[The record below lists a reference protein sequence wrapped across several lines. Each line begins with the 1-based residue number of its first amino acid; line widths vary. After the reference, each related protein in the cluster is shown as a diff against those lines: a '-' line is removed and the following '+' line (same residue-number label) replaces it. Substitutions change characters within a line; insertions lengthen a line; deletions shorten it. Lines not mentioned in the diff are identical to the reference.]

1 MPFFAV
7 NPFDQDVEKATNEH
21 NTSEDWTLIMDI
33 CDRVGTTPNGPK
45 DCLKA
50 IMKRVNHKNP
60 HVAMK
65 ALTLL
70 GACVSNCGKIFHL
83 EICSRD
89 FTSEVGN
96 LLSVYNKAHPKVCEK
111 LKALLVEWVEE
122 FQKDPQLSLIAAT
135 IKALKEDGVSF
146 PSMSSQSQSTSNSSK
161 DSVTGV
167 SRSTEDVDLA
177 KAIELSLQEQKQ
189 QQTETKSL
197 YPSTESAA
205 NSHRSEVRMVR
216 ALYDFEAVEDNE
228 LTFKAGEIITILDDS
243 DPNWWRGETKKG
255 VGLFPSNFVSTSL
268 SAEPEPEKVV
278 VTEETSVQDIQPSE
292 PEPVYIDEEKMDQVL
307 QLLQNAI
314 PTDQQPDSAELL
326 HLEDVCQQMGPIID
340 EKLEEIDRKHSEL
353 SELNLKVLEALEL
366 YNKLMND
373 VPMYSSMYSKPQSQ
387 SQAQAYYTQQSA
399 AVAMQVYP
407 GQTQSG
413 TYMPAGIS
421 QVTASQGY
429 SLGPEQI
436 GPLRSLPPTINS
448 ASATQSSQMPYMST
462 GPPQAYMTQAA
473 SLQVTTGPAAPYTAQ
488 AGLNNDMSAYQNT
501 TVSGPPAAGYPM
513 VSQAQHIP
521 QHHSN
526 YFQQPLL

>member
-1 MPFFAV
+1 MPFFAT

-21 NTSEDWTLIMDI
+21 YTSEDWTLIMDI
-33 CDRVGTTPNGPK
+33 CDRVGTTPNGAK

-65 ALTLL
+65 AITLL

-96 LLSVYNKAHPKVCEK
+96 LLIVYNKVHPKVCEK
-111 LKALLVEWVEE
+111 LKALMVEWVEE

-135 IKALKEDGVSF
+135 IKTLKEDGVSF
-146 PSMSSQSQSTSNSSK
+146 PSASSQSQSTSNPSK
-161 DSVTGV
+161 NGTTAI
-167 SRSTEDVDLA
+167 SRNTEDVDLA

-197 YPSTESAA
+197 YPSTENAP
-205 NSHRSEVRMVR
+205 NSHRTEIRMVR

-243 DPNWWRGETKKG
+243 DPNWWRGETKRG

-278 VTEETSVQDIQPSE
+278 VTEETTVQDTQPLE

-353 SELNLKVLEALEL
+353 SELNVKVLEALEL

-373 VPMYSSMYSKPQSQ
+373 VPMYSSMYSKPQTQ
-387 SQAQAYYTQQSA
+387 SQAQAYYAQQSA
-399 AVAMQVYP
+399 TVPMQVYP
-407 GQTQSG
+407 GQSQSG
-413 TYMPAGIS
+413 AYMPAGIS
-421 QVTASQGY
+421 QVAASQGY
-429 SLGPEQI
+429 SLGPDQI
-436 GPLRSLPPTINS
+436 GALRSLPPTINS
-448 ASATQSSQMPYMST
+448 ATATQSSQMPYMST
-462 GPPQAYMTQAA
+462 GPPQTYMNQAA
-473 SLQVTTGPAAPYTAQ
+473 NLQVTTGPAAPYTAQ
-488 AGLNNDMSAYQNT
+488 AGLSNDMPAYQNT
-501 TVSGPPAAGYPM
+501 TISGPPAASYPM
-513 VSQAQHIP
+513 ASQAQHIP
-521 QHHSN
+521 QQQSN

>member
-1 MPFFAV
+1 MPFFAN

-50 IMKRVNHKNP
+50 IMKRITHKNP

-89 FTSEVGN
+89 FTSEAGS
-96 LLSVYNKAHPKVCEK
+96 LLNAYSKAHPKVCEK
-111 LKALLVEWVEE
+111 LKALMVEWVEE
-122 FQKDPQLSLIAAT
+122 FSKDPQLSLIAAT

-146 PSMSSQSQSTSNSSK
+146 PTSSSQPSQSTANSSK
-161 DSVTGV
+161 NGSTSL
-167 SRSTEDVDLA
+167 SRTTEDIDLA
-177 KAIELSLQEQKQ
+177 KAIEISLQEQKQ
-189 QQTETKSL
+189 QQTEAKSL
-197 YPSTESAA
+197 YPSAESAV
-205 NSHRSEVRMVR
+205 NSHRTEIRMVR

-243 DPNWWRGETKKG
+243 DPNWWKGETKKG
-255 VGLFPSNFVSTSL
+255 IGLFPSNFVSTNL
-268 SAEPEPEKVV
+268 NADPEPEKVMV
-278 VTEETSVQDIQPSE
+278 PEETPVQDIQPSE

-314 PTDQQPDSAELL
+314 PTDLQPDSAELL

-353 SELNLKVLEALEL
+353 SELNVKVLEALEL

-373 VPMYSSMYSKPQSQ
+373 VPMYSSMYSKPQTQ
-387 SQAQAYYTQQSA
+387 SQAQAFYTQASGSLP
-399 AVAMQVYP
+399 VQVYP
-407 GQTQSG
+407 GQSQSG
-413 TYMPAGIS
+413 AYMTAGIS
-421 QVTASQGY
+421 QVAASQGY
-429 SLGPEQI
+429 SVGPDQI
-436 GPLRSLPPTINS
+436 GALRSLPPNANQAPYLSTGAPPTYLNQ
-448 ASATQSSQMPYMST
+448 ATSLQVST
-462 GPPQAYMTQAA
+462 GPATSY
-473 SLQVTTGPAAPYTAQ
+473 TGQ
-488 AGLNNDMSAYQNT
+488 AGLTTDMSAYQNT
-501 TVSGPPAAGYPM
+501 TVSASLAAGYHM
-513 VSQAQHIP
+513 GSQAQPLP
-521 QHHSN
+521 QQHTT

>member
-1 MPFFAV
+1 MPFFAT

-21 NTSEDWTLIMDI
+21 YTSEDWTLIMDI

-96 LLSVYNKAHPKVCEK
+96 LLIVYNKVHPKVCEK
-111 LKALLVEWVEE
+111 LKALMVEWVEE

-135 IKALKEDGVSF
+135 IKTLKEDGVTF
-146 PSMSSQSQSTSNSSK
+146 PSASS
-161 DSVTGV
+161 
-167 SRSTEDVDLA
+167 
-177 KAIELSLQEQKQ
+177 QEQKQ

-197 YPSTESAA
+197 YPSTENAP
-205 NSHRSEVRMVR
+205 NSHRTEIRMVR

-243 DPNWWRGETKKG
+243 DPNWWRGETKRG

-278 VTEETSVQDIQPSE
+278 VTEETTVQDTQPLE

-353 SELNLKVLEALEL
+353 SELNVKVLEALEL

-373 VPMYSSMYSKPQSQ
+373 VPMYSSMYSKPQTQ
-387 SQAQAYYTQQSA
+387 SQAQAYYAQQSA
-399 AVAMQVYP
+399 TVPMQVYP
-407 GQTQSG
+407 GQSQSG
-413 TYMPAGIS
+413 AYMPAGIS
-421 QVTASQGY
+421 QVAASQGY
-429 SLGPEQI
+429 SLGPDQI
-436 GPLRSLPPTINS
+436 GALRSLPPTINS
-448 ASATQSSQMPYMST
+448 ATATQSTQLPYMST
-462 GPPQAYMTQAA
+462 GPPQTYMNQAA
-473 SLQVTTGPAAPYTAQ
+473 NLQVTTGPAAPYTAQ
-488 AGLNNDMSAYQNT
+488 AGLSNEMPAYQNT
-501 TVSGPPAAGYPM
+501 TVSGPPAASYPM
-513 VSQAQHIP
+513 ASQAQHIP
-521 QHHSN
+521 QQQSN

>member
-1 MPFFAV
+1 
-7 NPFDQDVEKATNEH
+7 
-21 NTSEDWTLIMDI
+21 MDI

-70 GACVSNCGKIFHL
+70 GACVSNCGRIFHL

-161 DSVTGV
+161 DSITAA

-197 YPSTESAA
+197 YPSTESAP
-205 NSHRSEVRMVR
+205 NSHRTEIRMVR

-243 DPNWWRGETKKG
+243 DPNWWRGETKRG

-268 SAEPEPEKVV
+268 NAEPEPEKIV

-340 EKLEEIDRKHSEL
+340 EKLEEIDRC
-353 SELNLKVLEALEL
+353 
-366 YNKLMND
+366 D
-373 VPMYSSMYSKPQSQ
+373 
-387 SQAQAYYTQQSA
+387 TRR
-399 AVAMQVYP
+399 VYP

-413 TYMPAGIS
+413 TYMPAGMS

-462 GPPQAYMTQAA
+462 GPPQVYMTQAA

-488 AGLNNDMSAYQNT
+488 PGLSNDMPAYQNT

>member
-1 MPFFAV
+1 MPFFAT
-7 NPFDQDVEKATNEH
+7 NPFDLDVEKATNEH

-33 CDRVGTTPNGPK
+33 CDHIGTTPNGPK

-89 FTSEVGN
+89 FTNETGN
-96 LLSVYNKAHPKVCEK
+96 LLSLYNKTHPKVCEK
-111 LKALLVEWVEE
+111 LKALMVEWVEV
-122 FQKDPQLSLIAAT
+122 FQKDPQLSLVAAT
-135 IKALKEDGVSF
+135 IKALKEDGVTF
-146 PSMSSQSQSTSNSSK
+146 PSTSS
-161 DSVTGV
+161 
-167 SRSTEDVDLA
+167 
-177 KAIELSLQEQKQ
+177 QEQKQ
-189 QQTETKSL
+189 QHTETKSL
-197 YPSTESAA
+197 YPTTENPS
-205 NSHRSEVRMVR
+205 NRTELRMVR

-243 DPNWWRGETKKG
+243 DPNWWRGETKRG

-268 SAEPEPEKVV
+268 NAEPEPEKVFV
-278 VTEETSVQDIQPSE
+278 AEETTIQEVQPSE
-292 PEPVYIDEEKMDQVL
+292 PEPVYIDEEKMDQAL

-314 PTDQQPDSAELL
+314 PTDQHPDSAELL

-340 EKLEEIDRKHSEL
+340 EQLEEIDRKHSEL
-353 SELNLKVLEALEL
+353 SELNVKVLEALEL

-373 VPMYSSMYSKPQSQ
+373 VPMYSSMYSKPQTQ
-387 SQAQAYYTQQSA
+387 SQAQAQAYYAQQSA
-399 AVAMQVYP
+399 TVPMQVYP
-407 GQTQSG
+407 GQSQSA

-421 QVTASQGY
+421 QVAASHGY

-436 GPLRSLPPTINS
+436 GALRSLPPTMNS
-448 ASATQSSQMPYMST
+448 ATASQSSQIPYMST
-462 GPPQAYMTQAA
+462 GPPQAYMNQAA
-473 SLQVTTGPAAPYTAQ
+473 NLQVTTGPAAPYTSQ

-501 TVSGPPAAGYPM
+501 TISGPPAASYPM
-513 VSQAQHIP
+513 ASQVQNIP
-521 QHHSN
+521 QQHSN

>member
-1 MPFFAV
+1 MPFFAT
-7 NPFDQDVEKATNEH
+7 NPFDVDVEKATNEH

-33 CDRVGTTPNGPK
+33 CDHIGTTPNGPK

-89 FTSEVGN
+89 FTNEIGN
-96 LLSVYNKAHPKVCEK
+96 LLSLYNKAHPKVCEK
-111 LKALLVEWVEE
+111 LKALMVEWVEV
-122 FQKDPQLSLIAAT
+122 FQKDPQLSLVAAT
-135 IKALKEDGVSF
+135 IKALKEDGVTF
-146 PSMSSQSQSTSNSSK
+146 PSTSS
-161 DSVTGV
+161 
-167 SRSTEDVDLA
+167 
-177 KAIELSLQEQKQ
+177 QEQKQ

-197 YPSTESAA
+197 YPATENPS
-205 NSHRSEVRMVR
+205 NSHRTELRMVR

-243 DPNWWRGETKKG
+243 DPNWWRGETKRG

-268 SAEPEPEKVV
+268 NAEPEPEKVLV
-278 VTEETSVQDIQPSE
+278 AEETTVQEVQPSE
-292 PEPVYIDEEKMDQVL
+292 PEPVYIDEEKMDQAL

-353 SELNLKVLEALEL
+353 SELNVKVLEALEL

-373 VPMYSSMYSKPQSQ
+373 VPMYSSMYSKPQTQ
-387 SQAQAYYTQQSA
+387 SQAQAQAYYAQQSA
-399 AVAMQVYP
+399 TVPMQVYP
-407 GQTQSG
+407 GQSQSA

-421 QVTASQGY
+421 QVAASHGY
-429 SLGPEQI
+429 SLGPEQL
-436 GPLRSLPPTINS
+436 GALRSLPPTMNS
-448 ASATQSSQMPYMST
+448 ATASQSSQIPYMST
-462 GPPQAYMTQAA
+462 GPPQAYMNQTAN
-473 SLQVTTGPAAPYTAQ
+473 LQVTTGPAAPYTSQ

-501 TVSGPPAAGYPM
+501 TISGPPAASYPM
-513 VSQAQHIP
+513 ASQAQHIP
-521 QHHSN
+521 QQHSN

>member
-1 MPFFAV
+1 MPFFSS
-7 NPFDQDVEKATNEH
+7 NPFDQDVEKATDEH

-33 CDRVGTTPNGPK
+33 CDRIGTTPNGSK

-65 ALTLL
+65 AITLL
-70 GACVSNCGKIFHL
+70 GACVSNCGRIFHL

-89 FTSEVGN
+89 FTSEVGS

-111 LKALLVEWVEE
+111 LKALMVEWVEE
-122 FQKDPQLSLIAAT
+122 FNKDPQLSLIAAT

-146 PSMSSQSQSTSNSSK
+146 PSSSS
-161 DSVTGV
+161 
-167 SRSTEDVDLA
+167 
-177 KAIELSLQEQKQ
+177 QEQKQ
-189 QQTETKSL
+189 QQPETKSL
-197 YPSTESAA
+197 YPSAENPQ
-205 NSHRSEVRMVR
+205 NSHKTEIRMVR

-243 DPNWWRGETKKG
+243 DPNWWRGETNRG

-268 SAEPEPEKVV
+268 NADPEPEKVV
-278 VTEETSVQDIQPSE
+278 VAEETPVQDLQPSE

-326 HLEDVCQQMGPIID
+326 HQEDVCQQMGPIID

-353 SELNLKVLEALEL
+353 SELNVKVLEALEL

-373 VPMYSSMYSKPQSQ
+373 VPMYSSMYSKPQTQ
-387 SQAQAYYTQQSA
+387 SQAQAFYAQQSA
-399 AVAMQVYP
+399 SVPMQVYP
-407 GQTQSG
+407 GQSQGG
-413 TYMPAGIS
+413 TYMAAGIS
-421 QVTASQGY
+421 QVAAGQSY
-429 SLGPEQI
+429 SLGPDQI
-436 GPLRSLPPTINS
+436 GALRSLPPTINS
-448 ASATQSSQMPYMST
+448 AATSQSSQTPYLST
-462 GPPQAYMTQAA
+462 GPPPTYMNQAT
-473 SLQVTTGPAAPYTAQ
+473 SLQVTTGPATPYTAQ
-488 AGLNNDMSAYQNT
+488 VGLSNDMSTYQNT
-501 TVSGPPAAGYPM
+501 TISGPPAAGYPM

-521 QHHSN
+521 QQHSN

>member
-1 MPFFAV
+1 MPFFAN
-7 NPFDQDVEKATNEH
+7 NPFEQDVEKATNEH

-50 IMKRVNHKNP
+50 IMKRINHKNP

-96 LLSVYNKAHPKVCEK
+96 LLGTYTKAHPKVCEK
-111 LKALLVEWVEE
+111 LKALMVEWVEE
-122 FQKDPQLSLIAAT
+122 FNKDPQLSLIAAT
-135 IKALKEDGVSF
+135 VKALKEDGISF
-146 PSMSSQSQSTSNSSK
+146 PTASCQQNQSTANSSK
-161 DSVTGV
+161 NGSTSI
-167 SRSTEDVDLA
+167 SRTTEDTDLA
-177 KAIELSLQEQKQ
+177 KAIEISLQEQKQ
-189 QQTETKSL
+189 QQTETKSF
-197 YPSTESAA
+197 YPSVDGAVNCHRTEM
-205 NSHRSEVRMVR
+205 RMVR

-243 DPNWWRGETKKG
+243 DPNWWKGETKKG

-268 SAEPEPEKVV
+268 NTEPEPEKVV
-278 VTEETSVQDIQPSE
+278 VPEETTVQDVQSSE
-292 PEPVYIDEEKMDQVL
+292 PEPVYIDEDKMDQVL
-307 QLLQNAI
+307 QMLQNAI
-314 PTDQQPDSAELL
+314 PTNQQPDSAELL

-373 VPMYSSMYSKPQSQ
+373 VPLYSSIYPKPQTQ
-387 SQAQAYYTQQSA
+387 SQTQAFYTQQSGS
-399 AVAMQVYP
+399 VPMQVYQ
-407 GQTQSG
+407 GQSPSAA
-413 TYMPAGIS
+413 YMAAGIS
-421 QVTASQGY
+421 QVAASQGY
-429 SLGPEQI
+429 SVGPDQI
-436 GPLRSLPPTINS
+436 GALRSLPPN
-448 ASATQSSQMPYMST
+448 ANQSSQAPYIST
-462 GPPQAYMTQAA
+462 GAPPTYMNQAA
-473 SLQVTTGPAAPYTAQ
+473 SLQVTSGPATPYTAQ
-488 AGLNNDMSAYQNT
+488 VGLSTDMSAYQNT
-501 TVSGPPAAGYPM
+501 TVSASLAAGYPM
-513 VSQAQHIP
+513 ASQAQSLP
-521 QHHSN
+521 QQHSN

>member
-326 HLEDVCQQMGPIID
+326 HLE
-340 EKLEEIDRKHSEL
+340 
-353 SELNLKVLEALEL
+353 
-366 YNKLMND
+366 
-373 VPMYSSMYSKPQSQ
+373 
-387 SQAQAYYTQQSA
+387 
-399 AVAMQVYP
+399 

>member
-1 MPFFAV
+1 MPFFAS
-7 NPFDQDVEKATNEH
+7 NPFDQDLEKATNEH

-33 CDRVGTTPNGPK
+33 CDRVGTTPNGAK

-70 GACVSNCGKIFHL
+70 GACVSNCGRIFHL

-89 FTSEVGN
+89 FTSEVGS

-111 LKALLVEWVEE
+111 LKALMVEWLEE
-122 FQKDPQLSLIAAT
+122 FHKDPQLSLIAAT

-146 PSMSSQSQSTSNSSK
+146 PSAGSQSTSNPPKNGTTSI
-161 DSVTGV
+161 

-177 KAIELSLQEQKQ
+177 KAIEISLQEQKQ
-189 QQTETKSL
+189 QQTEIKSL
-197 YPSTESAA
+197 YPSTENAP
-205 NSHRSEVRMVR
+205 NSHRTEIRMVR

-243 DPNWWRGETKKG
+243 DPNWWRGETKRG

-268 SAEPEPEKVV
+268 NAEPEPEKVV
-278 VTEETSVQDIQPSE
+278 VEEETIVQDVQPSE
-292 PEPVYIDEEKMDQVL
+292 PGPVYIDEDKMDQAL

-314 PTDQQPDSAELL
+314 PTDQQPDSADLL
-326 HLEDVCQQMGPIID
+326 HLEDICQQMGPIID

-353 SELNLKVLEALEL
+353 SELNVKVLEALEL

-373 VPMYSSMYSKPQSQ
+373 VPMYSSMYSKPPTQSQ
-387 SQAQAYYTQQSA
+387 PQAFYAQQPAS
-399 AVAMQVYP
+399 VPVQVYP
-407 GQTQSG
+407 GQSQSG

-421 QVTASQGY
+421 QVAASQGY
-429 SLGPEQI
+429 SLGPDQI
-436 GPLRSLPPTINS
+436 GALRSLPPTA
-448 ASATQSSQMPYMST
+448 ASQSSQTPYLSS
-462 GPPQAYMTQAA
+462 GPPATYMNQAT
-473 SLQVTTGPAAPYTAQ
+473 SLQAPTGPAAPYTAQ
-488 AGLNNDMSAYQNT
+488 VGLSNDMSAYQNT
-501 TVSGPPAAGYPM
+501 TISGPPATAYPM

-521 QHHSN
+521 QQHAS